1 MSTVAIL
8 YPGHSAED
16 EFTQLEGL
24 VPGACFPVIHTW
36 EGSTDHDV
44 AALLKLGC
52 RDLLEP
58 PAKEAG
64 RAGADAVMWACT
76 SGSFVYGW
84 EGCAEQARWVADASG
99 APSSSTSLAF
109 AAAVRHLGLSRVSVA
124 ATYPEDVA
132 SHFVEFLG
140 GAGITVTA
148 LSTYDVPSGEDAG
161 LLGSDWVLGVAKA
174 ADVSGAQA
182 LLIPDTAL
190 HTLAIIGHLEE
201 AIGMPVL
208 TANQVTAW
216 HGLQLAGHPATA
228 QGLGTL
234 FEAH

>member
-16 EFTQLEGL
+16 EFTQLEGI
-24 VPGACFPVIHTW
+24 VSGARFPVIHTW

-44 AALLKLGC
+44 EALLKLGS

-58 PAKEAG
+58 PAKEAAQ
-64 RAGADAVMWACT
+64 AGADAVMWACT

-84 EGCAEQARWVADASG
+84 EGCAEQARWVAEASG

-109 AAAVRHLGLSRVSVA
+109 AAAVQHLGLSRVSVA

-132 SHFVEFLG
+132 SHFVQFLG
-140 GAGITVTA
+140 GADIAVTA

-161 LLGSDWVLGVAKA
+161 LLGSDWVLNVAAA
-174 ADVSGAQA
+174 ADVSGAEA

-190 HTLAIIGHLEE
+190 HTLAIIGELEE

-216 HGLQLAGHPATA
+216 QGLKLAGDPANT
-228 QGLGTL
+228 QGLGAL
-234 FEAH
+234 FEAR

>member
-16 EFTQLEGL
+16 EFTRLETL
-24 VPGACFPVIHTW
+24 IPESRFPVIHTW

-44 AALLKLGC
+44 DALLKLGS
-52 RDLLEP
+52 RELLAP
-58 PAKEAG
+58 PAAQA
-64 RAGADAVMWACT
+64 RTLAADSVMWACT

-84 EGCAEQARWVADASG
+84 EGCHDQSEWIRSASG

-109 AAAVRHLGLSRVSVA
+109 AAAVHELGATRVSVA

-132 SHFVEFLG
+132 AHFVKFLDSD
-140 GAGITVTA
+140 GITVTA

-161 LLGSDWVLGVAKA
+161 RLGPEWVLSTAGS
-174 ADVSGAQA
+174 ADLTGAEC

-190 HTLAIIGHLEE
+190 HTLAVLPQLEE
-201 AIGMPVL
+201 ALGLPVL

-216 HGLQLAGHPATA
+216 QGLRLAGSAA
-228 QGLGTL
+228 SSDRLGAL
-234 FEAH
+234 FRAR

>member
-16 EFTQLEGL
+16 EFAELEGI
-24 VPGACFPVIHTW
+24 VPGARFPVIHTW

-44 AALLKLGC
+44 DALLKLGS

-58 PAKEAG
+58 PSKEAG
-64 RAGADAVMWACT
+64 QAGADAVMWACT

-84 EGCAEQARWVADASG
+84 DGCAEQAGWVEAASG

-109 AAAVRHLGLSRVSVA
+109 AAALRHLGLSRVSVA
-124 ATYPEDVA
+124 ATYPDDVA

-140 GAGITVTA
+140 KGGITVTA

-161 LLGSDWVLGVAKA
+161 LLGADWVLDVAKA
-174 ADVSGAQA
+174 ADISGAEA

-190 HTLAIIGHLEE
+190 HTLAIIGELE
-201 AIGMPVL
+201 ATLGIPVL

-216 HGLQLAGHPATA
+216 QGLKLAGHPATA
-228 QGLGTL
+228 EGLGRL